1 MEQTDE
7 FRYGEGDGWRAA
19 RLPYRGRASML
30 VVVPDEGR
38 FAEVEARFGPDL
50 LAEVREV
57 LELRRLHLVLPRF
70 ELSCAFELGSALRV
84 LGMVD
89 LFDLMRADLT
99 GMTAVRE
106 LFVSEVFHKAFVA
119 VDERGTEAAAATAV
133 VIGVASLRIVPPA
146 ELIVDRPFLLAI
158 EHQPS
163 GAMLFLGRVIDPTA

>member
-1 MEQTDE
+1 M
-7 FRYGEGDGWRAA
+7 
-19 RLPYRGRASML
+19 YRSTFLKKR
-30 VVVPDEGR
+30 
-38 FAEVEARFGPDL
+38 
-50 LAEVREV
+50 
-57 LELRRLHLVLPRF
+57 LVLR
-70 ELSCAFELGSALRV
+70 CAFELGSALRA

-106 LFVSEVFHKAFVA
+106 LFVIEVFYKAFVA

-146 ELIVDRPFLLAI
+146 ELIVDRPLLLAI

-163 GAMLFLGRVIDPTA
+163 GAMLIIGRVFDPTA

>member
-1 MEQTDE
+1 
-7 FRYGEGDGWRAA
+7 
-19 RLPYRGRASML
+19 ML
-30 VVVPDEGR
+30 D
-38 FAEVEARFGPDL
+38 
-50 LAEVREV
+50 
-57 LELRRLHLVLPRF
+57 LRRLHLVLPRF
-70 ELSCAFELGSALRV
+70 ELTCALELGAALRG

-133 VIGVASLRIVPPA
+133 VIRLASLRIVPPG